1 MKNMLMF
8 ALLVTLPVMSAP
20 VSSAQNKDTSIIT
33 GFISKQATQE
43 GGEEYEGARKVVA
56 GDLDRDGVADLAVLY
71 TIEGQNGSNN
81 YVQYLAVFTRNEDG
95 LVPVT
100 HTVIGGKTN
109 RSVALKSI
117 RDNVISFKTL
127 NYGPKD
133 AACCPSKKGATR
145 FVLVNSKLK
154 EL

>member
-1 MKNMLMF
+1 MKNILVF
-8 ALLVTLPVMSAP
+8 SLLFILLGMSAL
-20 VSSAQNKDTSIIT
+20 VSSAQNKDTAVIT

-43 GGEEYEGARKVVA
+43 SGTEYESARKVVK
-56 GDLDRDGVADLAVLY
+56 GDLNRDGVADLAVLY
-71 TIEGQNGSNN
+71 KIEGQNGSNN
-81 YVQYLAVFTRNEDG
+81 YVQYLAVFTRNKDG

-100 HTVIGGKTN
+100 YTVVGGKSN
-109 RSVALKSI
+109 RSVELTSI
-117 RDNVISFKTL
+117 RNNVISFKTL

>member
-1 MKNMLMF
+1 MKNILMF
-8 ALLVTLPVMSAP
+8 ALLVILLGMSAL
-20 VSSAQNKDTSIIT
+20 VSSAQNKDTAAIT
-33 GFISKQATQE
+33 EFISKQATQE
-43 GGEEYEGARKVVA
+43 SGGEYEGARKVVT

-81 YVQYLAVFTRNEDG
+81 YVQYLAVFTRNKGG

-100 HTVIGGKTN
+100 HTVVGGKTN
-109 RSVALKSI
+109 RSVELKSI
-117 RDNVISFKTL
+117 RNNVIFFRTL

-133 AACCPSKKGATR
+133 AACCPSKKGVTR

>member
-1 MKNMLMF
+1 MKNLLMF
-8 ALLVTLPVMSAP
+8 TLLVILLGMSTLA
-20 VSSAQNKDTSIIT
+20 SSAQNKDMAVIT

-43 GGEEYEGARKVVA
+43 SGSEYESARKVVK

-71 TIEGQNGSNN
+71 TIEGQDGSNN
-81 YVQYLAVFTRNEDG
+81 YVQYLAVFTRNKAG

-100 HTVIGGKTN
+100 HTVVGGKTN
-109 RSVALKSI
+109 RSIELKSI
-117 RDNVISFKTL
+117 RKNVISFKTL

-133 AACCPSKKGATR
+133 PACCPSKKGVTR
-145 FVLVNSKLK
+145 FVLADSKLK